1 MNRTM
6 LRGLA
11 WDVGLPVVTYYALH
25 LLGASDWV
33 ALLASA
39 LLAGLRIV
47 LGALRQRALNPFA
60 TVMLLV
66 FGIGLVLTFVSGDP
80 RFLLVKESF
89 VTGAAGLT
97 FLVTG
102 LRGRRPLTLAAQQ
115 SWTPDQ
121 AAALAERYRT
131 DPDVRRG
138 HRFVSL
144 VWGVGLLVEAA
155 LRVPLVY
162 LLPPSVMVGV
172 STGMAVLTFG
182 GLAVWTGRYVARA
195 STAAADHG
203 AADSGAADQCP
214 APEIR
219 ASSI

>member
-11 WDVGLPVVTYYALH
+11 WDVGLPVATYYTLH

-33 ALLASA
+33 ALLASS
-39 LLAGLRIV
+39 LVAGLRIV
-47 LGALRQRALNPFA
+47 VGAVRTRTLNPFA
-60 TVMLLV
+60 AVMLLV

-89 VTGAAGLT
+89 VTGAVGLT
-97 FLVTG
+97 FLVTAI
-102 LRGRRPLTLAAQQ
+102 RGRRPLTLAAQQ
-115 SWTPDQ
+115 SWMPDKSDEL
-121 AAALAERYRT
+121 AAEYRT

-138 HRFVSL
+138 HRYVSM
-144 VWGVGLLVEAA
+144 VWGVTLLVEAA

-172 STGMAVLTFG
+172 STAMAVLAFG
-182 GLAVWTGRYVARA
+182 GLAVWTGRYTARA
-195 STAAADHG
+195 RQSDPTLE
-203 AADSGAADQCP
+203 S
-214 APEIR
+214 
-219 ASSI
+219 